1 MDKAASEIIL
11 EFLQRCSEPV
21 VQGMLTKGGGKFWFT
36 PPSHPEVASILT
48 NFCDNPTWPF
58 RMTSVQHGAVLTEVA
73 MEPPSAN
80 WSQPS
85 LVRIDLAAH
94 QLFNLGEVDVLY
106 AIKTN
111 GGDDNRPSVLVNST
125 DRVHY
130 LSSEVFAFPI
140 VTDQIRFTTLSFDKP
155 VTLYACK
162 TSTGDK
168 IKGVRLRTIRMFGV
182 HWIVDANGYIIPAL
196 NSLAAVQDQPPVPEL
211 VKAPVLV
218 PEEKWEVVSETPET
232 VGAATPPMADAS
244 TATDAEPSTKT
255 ETTAVATT
263 SPIARI
269 VAPTT
274 EAEKLRLW
282 YTMGIAL
289 MDLRDGDTVFVVSG
303 ALEGDTTVVKATLV
317 GDIQWSKQFNATF
330 TVRLVDAP
338 MLSVTMLGGAG
349 YPIGRPL
356 LLPVSTRADAI
367 TLVES
372 RGFKVSDTARL
383 MPGVV
388 IDRTAQHEQELVLTD
403 MDPLHP
409 LEKWR
414 IWATATVNLFHLEK
428 GETVFVRTGDSDG
441 PCALLEA
448 LVERGVEWNLERD
461 EDDYTTGYITVR
473 LVETPCITVRMQFI
487 ADYFKYEYPR
497 IFPYHCRGAALRL
510 AKSRN
515 LVIGPKATLMF
526 PGNSTV
532 SVTPAQS

>member
-1 MDKAASEIIL
+1 MDKAASDIIL

-48 NFCDNPTWPF
+48 NFCQHPTWPF

-73 MEPPSAN
+73 MEPPTTD
-80 WSQPS
+80 WFQPS
-85 LVRIDLAAH
+85 LVRIDLAAD
-94 QLFNLGEVDVLY
+94 QLFNLGDVDVLY
-106 AIKTN
+106 AIKTS

-140 VTDQIRFTTLSFDKP
+140 VTDQIRYTTLSFDKP

-168 IKGVRLRTIRMFGV
+168 IKGVRLCTIRMFGV
-182 HWIVDANGYIIPAL
+182 TWTIDKNGYIIPAV
-196 NSLAAVQDQPPVPEL
+196 NSLAAIQEQPRVPE

-218 PEEKWEVVSETPET
+218 PEEKWEVVSETPAPT
-232 VGAATPPMADAS
+232 ADAS
-244 TATDAEPSTKT
+244 TETDTAEPETKT
-255 ETTAVATT
+255 ATVAVATT
-263 SPIARI
+263 SATPIA
-269 VAPTT
+269 APTT

-383 MPGVV
+383 MTAVV
-388 IDRTAQHEQELVLTD
+388 VDRTAQQEQELGLVD

-448 LVERGVEWNLERD
+448 IVERGVEWNLEHD

-473 LVETPCITVRMQFI
+473 LVETQCITVRMQFI

-497 IFPYHCRGAALRL
+497 IFPYHCRAAALRL

-515 LVIGPKATLMF
+515 LVIGPKAALMF
-526 PGNSTV
+526 PGDSVV
-532 SVTPAQS
+532 SVTPTQV